1 MVVRPA
7 RRRAECCHPQRAGYS
22 RPWPLTHG
30 QNSSGGIGMSVLDEV
45 PGGIGLPDD
54 PPAAV
59 TVVVCAYTER
69 RWEQTRA
76 AVASVLAQEPP
87 PRQVVLVVDHN
98 ARLAE
103 RCRREISHVK
113 VVESVGPCGLSGAR
127 NSGLRAAS
135 GPVTVFL
142 DDDATARPGWLAA
155 LIEPYRSDQ
164 VVATGGMVHP
174 QWPAARP
181 AWLPPTFD
189 WVVGCSYQG
198 LPEVPAA
205 VRNPIGANMS
215 FRTELAL
222 DAGGFDSTI
231 GRVGVRPRGCEETEM
246 AIRITA
252 ARPGSV
258 VFYVPAAAV
267 DHSVSAERLT
277 VRYFL
282 RRCWHEGRSK
292 AYVVRLAGAAA
303 GLSAE
308 RRQAASVIPATLLR
322 DLRAGITGDGLA
334 FARVAAAAAGL
345 AATAAGYLA
354 GRALTHRRAS
364 GQR

>member
-1 MVVRPA
+1 MVFFFFFQ
-7 RRRAECCHPQRAGYS
+7 AED
-22 RPWPLTHG
+22 
-30 QNSSGGIGMSVLDEV
+30 GIRDFHVTGVQTCA
-45 PGGIGLPDD
+45 LPICN
-54 PPAAV
+54 
-59 TVVVCAYTER
+59 T
-69 RWEQTRA
+69 
-76 AVASVLAQEPP
+76 
-87 PRQVVLVVDHN
+87 
-98 ARLAE
+98 
-103 RCRREISHVK
+103 
-113 VVESVGPCGLSGAR
+113 
-127 NSGLRAAS
+127 GLRAAS
-135 GPVTVFL
+135 EPVTVFL
-142 DDDATARPGWLAA
+142 DDDATARPGWLAS

-189 WVVGCSYQG
+189 WVVGCSYRG
-198 LPEVPAA
+198 LPDVPAP

-215 FRTELAL
+215 FRTALAL
-222 DAGGFDSTI
+222 DAYGFDSTI

-267 DHSVSAERLT
+267 DHCVPAERLT

-322 DLRAGITGDGLA
+322 DLRAGISGDGFA
-334 FARVAAAAAGL
+334 FAR
-345 AATAAGYLA
+345 
-354 GRALTHRRAS
+354 
-364 GQR
+364 